1 MQIDNICP
9 VNGLILAAGLS
20 SRMGAFKP
28 LLPFGSK
35 TLIEASID
43 SMLSAHV
50 RQVIVVLGFRGP
62 ELEAVLKKRYGSE
75 VICAWNLQY
84 GSTDMLESVKCGL
97 RAMPECQSFF
107 LLPGDM
113 PVVSRSTFSHL
124 LNARPKQGSFLLFP
138 TLEGHPKHP
147 PLIHKSL
154 IPHIL
159 EYQGEGGLRRIW
171 TQYEA
176 ISRYVPVDDPGVW
189 IDLDTRS
196 EYESCVSRFAPV

>member
-1 MQIDNICP
+1 M
-9 VNGLILAAGLS
+9 
-20 SRMGAFKP
+20 
-28 LLPFGSK
+28 
-35 TLIEASID
+35 
-43 SMLSAHV
+43 
-50 RQVIVVLGFRGP
+50 
-62 ELEAVLKKRYGSE
+62 
-75 VICAWNLQY
+75 
-84 GSTDMLESVKCGL
+84 
-97 RAMPECQSFF
+97 
-107 LLPGDM
+107 
-113 PVVSRSTFSHL
+113 
-124 LNARPKQGSFLLFP
+124 
-138 TLEGHPKHP
+138 HP